1 MKVTLR
7 VADAGFAAQL
17 QREVRHLDGGP
28 ALAVS
33 PPSVPFSE
41 FIAGQQMLIVS
52 YNSWL
57 HITRSRSALIPSFPS
72 FMVVKPARAQ
82 VPDKS
87 RTIIRTVR
95 PAQADAVTFDG
106 SVQSVSADPGIRAA
120 ADVTATGSA
129 RGSIPSPGLF
139 GRYWE
144 TVDFEPFI
152 IGIMRQTYRIFCLL
166 ACVPIVLAS
175 AAAVTGTE
183 LPLRTNIFRTVS
195 R

>member
-1 MKVTLR
+1 MNATVRCWMRSTPFSGGVKVTLR

-82 VPDKS
+82 VPGQKPDDYPD
-87 RTIIRTVR
+87 R
-95 PAQADAVTFDG
+95 AAGQADAVTFDG
-106 SVQSVSADPGIRAA
+106 SVQSVSADPGIRAV

-129 RGSIPSPGLF
+129 VG
-139 GRYWE
+139 
-144 TVDFEPFI
+144 
-152 IGIMRQTYRIFCLL
+152 
-166 ACVPIVLAS
+166 
-175 AAAVTGTE
+175 
-183 LPLRTNIFRTVS
+183 VS
-195 R
+195 RPQGSSGGTGKQ

>member
-1 MKVTLR
+1 MRSTPFSGVKVTLR

-82 VPDKS
+82 VPGQS

-95 PAQADAVTFDG
+95 PARRMRSRSTVPSSPYRLTRV
-106 SVQSVSADPGIRAA
+106 SV
-120 ADVTATGSA
+120 
-129 RGSIPSPGLF
+129 
-139 GRYWE
+139 
-144 TVDFEPFI
+144 
-152 IGIMRQTYRIFCLL
+152 RQ
-166 ACVPIVLAS
+166 
-175 AAAVTGTE
+175 
-183 LPLRTNIFRTVS
+183 RT
-195 R
+195 